1 MSVQA
6 AVAFFDMMKKY
17 TLVLACLLFVAC
29 AKEAPKDAAQTPST
43 DPNITL
49 ASISVP
55 HTQCEM
61 CEERIT
67 EAVQAVPGVT
77 TVKVSAALDTT
88 QVSFD
93 KTKTN
98 LASIE
103 QAISKVGYAANGTAR
118 DSAGYANLPSCCQ
131 ENGH

>member
-1 MSVQA
+1 MTSLKIKS
-6 AVAFFDMMKKY
+6 MKKY
-17 TLVLACLLFVAC
+17 TLVLAALLFVSC
-29 AKEAPKDAAQTPST
+29 VKEKAKDAAQSSAI

-77 TVKVSAALDTT
+77 VVKANAATDST
-88 QVSFD
+88 QVTFD

-103 QAISKVGYAANGTAR
+103 LAISKVGYAANKTAR

-131 ENGH
+131 EEGH

>member
-1 MSVQA
+1 MKNYSLLLA
-6 AVAFFDMMKKY
+6 AF
-17 TLVLACLLFVAC
+17 LFIAC
-29 AKEAPKDAAQTPST
+29 AKPDAKEAAQAPSN
-43 DPNITL
+43 DPSITL
-49 ASISVP
+49 ASVSVP

-61 CEERIT
+61 CEERIN
-67 EAVQAVPGVT
+67 EAVTAVAGVT
-77 TVKVSAALDTT
+77 SVKANAATDST

-93 KTKTN
+93 KTRTN

>member
-1 MSVQA
+1 
-6 AVAFFDMMKKY
+6 MKKY
-17 TLVLACLLFVAC
+17 TLVFAAFLFVSC
-29 AKEAPKDAAQTPST
+29 VKEETKEAAQKPV

-67 EAVQAVPGVT
+67 EAVKAVPGVT
-77 TVKVSAALDTT
+77 DVKANAAIDSTK
-88 QVSFD
+88 VSFD

-103 QAISKVGYAANGTAR
+103 KAIAGVGYAANATSR
-118 DSAGYANLPSCCQ
+118 DSAAYENLPSCCQ
-131 ENGH
+131 EKGH

>member
-1 MSVQA
+1 
-6 AVAFFDMMKKY
+6 MKKY
-17 TLVLACLLFVAC
+17 SLVLAALLFAAC
-29 AKEAPKDAAQTPST
+29 AKPDAKEAAQAPSK

-67 EAVQAVPGVT
+67 EAVTAVPGVS
-77 TVKVSAALDTT
+77 TVKVSAATDST

-118 DSAGYANLPSCCQ
+118 DSAGYAALPSCCQ
-131 ENGH
+131 EDGH